1 MTADKRI
8 AALVVAGGRGERFGG
23 PLKKQFLPL
32 GGIPLLIRSL
42 TLFKETGWC
51 GLLYAG
57 LPEEDWD
64 YTAMLL
70 KEWGLESHVRLT
82 PAGDTRQE
90 TVCRALEAMPEL
102 DYVIIHDAV
111 RPLAG
116 ASLLERG
123 LESLRAHEAVIPVIP
138 VTDTV
143 KEVDDGYVART
154 LERHRLKRVQT
165 PQFFHMAPLRDLHRK
180 YRGRDV
186 SDDSLL
192 FELKRRPVFTILGEE
207 TNIKITTPADLLWAE
222 TIREAKEL

>member
-1 MTADKRI
+1 MAAAKRI

-23 PLKKQFLPL
+23 PVKKQFLPL

-42 TLFKETGWC
+42 TLFRDTGWC

-57 LPEEDWD
+57 LPEEEWD
-64 YTAMLL
+64 HAASLL
-70 KEWGLESHVRLT
+70 REWGLESDVKLT

-90 TVCRALEAMPEL
+90 TVCRALEAMPEQ
-102 DYVIIHDAV
+102 DYIIIHDAV

-123 LESLRAHEAVIPVIP
+123 LESLRTHDAVIPVIP

-143 KEVDDGYVART
+143 KEVENGYVTRT
-154 LERHRLKRVQT
+154 LDRNRLKRVQT
-165 PQFFHMAPLRDLHRK
+165 PQFFHMALLRDLHRE

-222 TIREAKEL
+222 KIREAKEL